1 MHRWGRKEPN
11 YFDFLESP
19 LKIQAPFPLSLISFN
34 IMIYNQTLEE
44 NVPIYRTVFR
54 SPAYATISEDYFEN
68 IPIYIERFF
77 GLLLIQ

>member
-1 MHRWGRKEPN
+1 
-11 YFDFLESP
+11 
-19 LKIQAPFPLSLISFN
+19 
-34 IMIYNQTLEE
+34 MIYNQTLEE